1 MGRFGWLRL
10 ASRSLTLRSGEVS
23 ARRSMWIRPSTPCSS
38 SGTSIADRF
47 YGRSMLTSSVLSRFF
62 HSTGQCCSME
72 KDYYKIL
79 GVPKDASQ
87 DDIKKAFHSLA
98 KKHHPDTNRG
108 NTAAKRT
115 FQEVRDAY
123 ETLRDPSKR
132 QQYDLL
138 FSRGSDESFT
148 RGRGEFDGSYQ
159 DPFSGFNKQNHDPFA
174 EFYRQN
180 DGPFSSK
187 FYKIFSEVFE
197 HDVDGHA
204 GDIEVDLNL
213 SFAEAAKGCTKQV
226 PFSAKNLCYSC
237 DGRGYSA
244 NARKYVCPSCKGVGK
259 VSMYPFTSI
268 CTSCR
273 GFGKVIKDYC
283 LTCKGSGVI
292 DGMKYANVIIP
303 AGVDS
308 GDTIHVREA
317 GNSGGHG
324 TLPGSLYIKLRVASD
339 PVFVRDGADVHV
351 DKKISF
357 TQAMLG
363 GKIEV
368 PTLDG
373 NTEIKIPK
381 GVQPGQV
388 VVLRGK
394 GLPNQAGYSGDQHV
408 RFRIHFPSKVNER
421 QRALLEE
428 FAVEEAIK
436 EQSSFAAGKWLELIV
451 ESMKSQT
458 FIVGLGIVIL
468 IYLMLMH

>member
-10 ASRSLTLRSGEVS
+10 ASRPLTLRSSEVS
-23 ARRSMWIRPSTPCSS
+23 EQRSILIRLCTPCSS
-38 SGTSIADRF
+38 SGTADRC
-47 YGRSMLTSSVLSRFF
+47 YGRSTLTSSVPSRFF
-62 HSTGQCCSME
+62 HSTGQHCSMQ

-79 GVPKDASQ
+79 DVPKDASQ

-98 KKHHPDTNRG
+98 KKYHPDTNRG
-108 NTAAKRT
+108 NTAVKRT
-115 FQEVRDAY
+115 FQEIRDAY

-132 QQYDLL
+132 QQYDMLL
-138 FSRGSDESFT
+138 SRGSEENFS
-148 RGRGEFDGSYQ
+148 RGRGEFYGSSQ
-159 DPFSGFNKQNHDPFA
+159 DPFSGFNKQSQDPFA

-180 DGPFSSK
+180 NGPFSSK
-187 FYKIFSEVFE
+187 FYKIFSEVFQ
-197 HDVDGHA
+197 HDVDVHA
-204 GDIEVDLNL
+204 NDIEVEVNL
-213 SFAEAAKGCTKQV
+213 SFSEAAKGCTKQV
-226 PFSAKNLCYSC
+226 PFSAKNLCNSC
-237 DGRGYSA
+237 DGRGYLP
-244 NARKYVCPSCKGVGK
+244 NARKYVCPSCKGEGR

-283 LTCKGSGVI
+283 LTCKGSGVL
-292 DGMKYANVIIP
+292 DGMKYVNVTIP

-308 GDTIHVREA
+308 GDTIHVPEA

-324 TLPGSLYIKLRVASD
+324 ALPGSLYIKLRVASD
-339 PVFVRDGADVHV
+339 PVFVRDGADIHV

-373 NTEIKIPK
+373 KTQVKIPK

-394 GLPNQAGYSGDQHV
+394 GLPNQAGYTGDQYV
-408 RFRIHFPSKVNER
+408 RFRIHFPLVVNER

-436 EQSSFAAGKWLELIV
+436 EQSSFAAGNWLYEQL
-451 ESMKSQT
+451 ST
-458 FIVGLGIVIL
+458 G
-468 IYLMLMH
+468 

>member
-23 ARRSMWIRPSTPCSS
+23 AHRSIWNRASTPCSS
-38 SGTSIADRF
+38 SGTYIADRG

-62 HSTGQCCSME
+62 HSTGYHRSME

-108 NTAAKRT
+108 NTAAKRM

-138 FSRGSDESFT
+138 FSRGSEGNST
-148 RGRGEFDGSYQ
+148 RGRGESDGSYQ

-197 HDVDGHA
+197 HDVDVQA
-204 GDIEVDLNL
+204 KDIEVELNL
-213 SFAEAAKGCTKQV
+213 SFGEAAKGCTKQV
-226 PFSAKNLCYSC
+226 PFSAKNLCHSC
-237 DGRGYSA
+237 DGRGYLA

-283 LTCKGSGVI
+283 LTCEGSGVI
-292 DGMKYANVIIP
+292 DGMKYANVTIP

-308 GDTIHVREA
+308 GDTIH
-317 GNSGGHG
+317 
-324 TLPGSLYIKLRVASD
+324 VASD

-351 DKKISF
+351 EKKISF

-373 NTEIKIPK
+373 KTEIKIPK

-394 GLPNQAGYSGDQHV
+394 GLPIPAGYFGDQHV
-408 RFRIHFPSKVNER
+408 RFKIHFPLKVNEH

-428 FAVEEAIK
+428 FAAEEAIK
-436 EQSSFAAGKWLELIV
+436 EQSSFAEKWSELIL
-451 ESMKSQT
+451 ENMKSQS
-458 FIVGLGIVIL
+458 FMLGLGFVIL